1 MDTTTKALA
10 IVAAVISVSA
20 AIMFLVSDVFVA
32 SLVALAGLVLSGFV
46 VQRQYFR
53 SVVL

>member
-1 MDTTTKALA
+1 MTRALA
-10 IVAAVISVSA
+10 ILAAMISVSA
-20 AIMFLVSDVFVA
+20 AIMFLVGDVFVA